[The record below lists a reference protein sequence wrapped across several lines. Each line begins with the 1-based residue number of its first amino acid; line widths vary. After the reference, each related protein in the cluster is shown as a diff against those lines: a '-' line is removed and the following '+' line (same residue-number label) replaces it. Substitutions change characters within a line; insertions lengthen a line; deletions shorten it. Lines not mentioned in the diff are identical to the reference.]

1 MSVTRQSFFL
11 GGGTIFKV
19 FIEFVTTLF
28 YVLVF
33 GWEACQISAPQPGFE
48 GTASE
53 YIVLTTGP
61 PRKSHKAV
69 LKVDPRQHTPSVLLQ
84 ALGSHFSMFLYQ
96 P

>member
-1 MSVTRQSFFL
+1 M
-11 GGGTIFKV
+11 GAGGTIFKV
-19 FIEFVTTLF
+19 FIEFVTILF

-33 GWEACQISAPQPGFE
+33 GWEACQISAPQSGFE
-48 GTASE
+48 GTALE

-61 PRKSHKAV
+61 PGKSHKAV
-69 LKVDPRQHTPSVLLQ
+69 LKVDPKQHAHSVLLQ